1 MEREEWK
8 LSKVELLALEE
19 RNKQGFKNTIG
30 AFIRGYEKA
39 SEELFTKD
47 DLIAFYEFIKKECDI
62 VNTSGYAETH
72 TKWFIEKLKNY
83 EIKR

>member
-1 MEREEWK
+1 MERQEFQ
-8 LSKVELLALEE
+8 LSKIELLALEE

-47 DLIAFYEFIKKECDI
+47 DLITFYEFIKKECDT
-62 VNTSGYAETH
+62 VNTSGYAEIH
-72 TKWFIEKLKNY
+72 VKWFIEKFK
-83 EIKR
+83 KK

>member
-1 MEREEWK
+1 MERREFQ

-47 DLIAFYEFIKKECDI
+47 DLISFYEFLKKECDT

-72 TKWFIEKLKNY
+72 VKWFIEQFKN
-83 EIKR
+83 K